1 VIIQHCYEP
10 LLSSSPQPQPQSP
23 RALRPT
29 TERWAAWFLFG
40 TAIVVLFLR
49 LGSAALFE
57 PDEGRNAEKAR
68 EILVLNDWIT
78 PHENFHPVL
87 DKPIFFYWLI
97 ALAYKVFGISEW
109 AARLPSALAA
119 LACIGVVHWFVRRRW
134 DFWTAQ
140 WSGLILLTSLGF
152 FLLARVVIFDMNVTL
167 FLALALCAFYEGA
180 HADDSTKRRIFCLLL
195 YASLAIATLIK
206 GLIGIV
212 LPGMVIFFYLLITKQ
227 WFLLRRIYLIPGV
240 ILFLVI
246 VIPWYLKVDAIHP
259 GFLRYYFWDEH
270 VGRFTSSEFNRSQPW
285 YYFIWVG
292 MISFFPWTLLVP
304 VLAGR
309 YGKDAFD
316 DKTIFLSLWFV
327 LPFLFFSA
335 SDAKLP
341 HYILPVLPALSIL
354 TAVAL
359 TDRYQTNRSR
369 TNFAL
374 LLVALTQGLT
384 TLYVILGSV
393 WPAILAPA
401 IRASVAQSA
410 HFLWVYGVV
419 ITAYLFFLIA
429 QSRQRLLHMGKLY
442 WLHGVS
448 VLLFLFFTT
457 NMVVLAAPERSASPL
472 AKLLG
477 SRLTPATQVIFFDT
491 YQAGMAFYLRMGKPI
506 WVVTHADKK
515 RTFLGNYYVMTGR
528 AEPTPPRGKALLDFE
543 EFQSWWETATQPL
556 LIIVKTK
563 NLPHLQ
569 ERVGKSLKQIGA
581 IGEYLV
587 MTKP

>member
-1 VIIQHCYEP
+1 M
-10 LLSSSPQPQPQSP
+10 
-23 RALRPT
+23 
-29 TERWAAWFLFG
+29 
-40 TAIVVLFLR
+40 AIVVLFLR

-97 ALAYKVFGISEW
+97 ALAYKVFGISAW

-119 LACIGVVHWFVRRRW
+119 LACIGVIYWFVRRRW
-134 DFWTAQ
+134 DLWTAQ

-152 FLLARVVIFDMNVTL
+152 FVLARVVIFDMNLTL
-167 FLALALCAFYEGA
+167 CLALALCAFYEGA
-180 HADDSTKRRIFCLLL
+180 HADDLTKRRILCLLL

-240 ILFLVI
+240 ILFLVV
-246 VIPWYLKVDAIHP
+246 VIPWYLKVDALNP
-259 GFLRYYFWDEH
+259 GYLRYYFWDEH
-270 VGRFTSSEFNRSQPW
+270 FGRFTGADFNRSQPW
-285 YYFIWVG
+285 HYFIWVG
-292 MISFFPWTLLVP
+292 MLGFFPWTLLVP
-304 VLAGR
+304 VVAGR

-359 TDRYQTNRSR
+359 TERYQTNRTR
-369 TNFAL
+369 ANFAL
-374 LLVALTQGLT
+374 SLVASTQGLI
-384 TLYVILGSV
+384 TLYVVLGSV

-401 IRASVAQSA
+401 IRATVAGNA
-410 HFLWVYGVV
+410 HILWIYGVL
-419 ITAYLFFLIA
+419 ITAFLLFLLF
-429 QSRQRLLHMGKLY
+429 QSHQRLLLMGQLY
-442 WLHGVS
+442 LAHSVS
-448 VLLFLFFTT
+448 VLLFLLFITT
-457 NMVVLAAPERSASPL
+457 MVVLAAPERSALPL
-472 AKLLG
+472 ATIVTA
-477 SRLTPATQVIFFDT
+477 RLTPATQIVFFDT
-491 YQAGMAFYLRMGKPI
+491 YQAGMAFYLRTEKPL
-506 WVVTHADKK
+506 WVVTHANKK
-515 RTFLGNYYVMTGR
+515 RTFLGNYYAIAGHP
-528 AEPTPPRGKALLDFE
+528 EPTPPGGKALLDFE
-543 EFQSWWETATQPL
+543 EFQSRWKTATQPL

-563 NLPHLQ
+563 NLPHLE

>member
-1 VIIQHCYEP
+1 MAV
-10 LLSSSPQPQPQSP
+10 
-23 RALRPT
+23 
-29 TERWAAWFLFG
+29 
-40 TAIVVLFLR
+40 VVLFLH

-97 ALAYKVFGISEW
+97 ALAYKIFGISEW

-119 LACIGVVHWFVRRRW
+119 LSCIGVIYWFVRRRW
-134 DFWTAQ
+134 DLWAAQ

-152 FLLARVVIFDMNVTL
+152 FVLARIVIFDMNLTL

-180 HADDSTKRRIFCLLL
+180 RADDLTRRRIFCLIL

-240 ILFLVI
+240 ILFLAV
-246 VIPWYLKVDAIHP
+246 VIPWYLKVDAVNP
-259 GFLRYYFWDEH
+259 GYLRYYFWDEH
-270 VGRFTSSEFNRSQPW
+270 FGRFTSAEFNRSEPW

-292 MISFFPWTLLVP
+292 MVSFFPWTLLLP
-304 VLAGR
+304 FMAGR
-309 YGKDAFD
+309 YRKNTFD
-316 DKTIFLSLWFV
+316 DKTIFITLWCV

-335 SDAKLP
+335 SDSKLP

-359 TDRYQTNRSR
+359 SYRYESSSARV
-369 TNFAL
+369 NFAL
-374 LLVALTQGLT
+374 SLVALTQGLI
-384 TLYVILGSV
+384 TLYVVLGSV

-401 IRASVAQSA
+401 IRDAVTDNA
-410 HFLWVYGVV
+410 HILWIYAVV
-419 ITAYLFFLIA
+419 ITAFLFFLLV
-429 QSRQRLLHMGKLY
+429 QSLWRLLGMGKLY
-442 WLHGVS
+442 LIHSVS
-448 VLLFLFFTT
+448 VLLFFLFITH
-457 NMVVLAAPERSASPL
+457 VIVLAAPQRSALPL
-472 AKLLG
+472 AKIVA
-477 SRLTPATQVIFFDT
+477 SRLTPATQVVFFDT
-491 YQAGMAFYLRMGKPI
+491 YQAGMAFYLRTEKPL
-506 WVVTHADKK
+506 WVVTHANKK
-515 RTFLGNYYVMTGR
+515 RTFLGNYYAIAGHP
-528 AEPTPPRGKALLDFE
+528 EPTPPGGKALLDFE
-543 EFQSWWETATQPL
+543 EFQSRWETATQPL

-563 NLPHLQ
+563 NLPRLE

-581 IGEYLV
+581 TGEYLV

>member
-1 VIIQHCYEP
+1 MAV
-10 LLSSSPQPQPQSP
+10 
-23 RALRPT
+23 
-29 TERWAAWFLFG
+29 
-40 TAIVVLFLR
+40 VVLFLH

-97 ALAYKVFGISEW
+97 ALAYKVFGISVW

-119 LACIGVVHWFVRRRW
+119 LACIGAIYWFVRRRW
-134 DFWTAQ
+134 DLWTAQ

-152 FLLARVVIFDMNVTL
+152 FMLARVVIFDMNLTL

-180 HADDSTKRRIFCLLL
+180 HADDLTKRRIFCLLL

-212 LPGMVIFFYLLITKQ
+212 LPGMVICFYLLITKQ

-240 ILFLVI
+240 ILFLVV
-246 VIPWYLKVDAIHP
+246 VIPWYFKVDALNP
-259 GFLRYYFWDEH
+259 GYLRYYFWDEH
-270 VGRFTSSEFNRSQPW
+270 FGRFTGADFNRSQPW
-285 YYFIWVG
+285 HYFIWVG
-292 MISFFPWTLLVP
+292 MIGFLPWTLLVP

-309 YGKDAFD
+309 YGKNAFD

-359 TDRYQTNRSR
+359 TDRYQTNRTR
-369 TNFAL
+369 ANFAL
-374 LLVALTQGLT
+374 SLVASTQGLI
-384 TLYVILGSV
+384 TLYVVLGSV

-401 IRASVAQSA
+401 IRATVAGNA
-410 HFLWVYGVV
+410 HILWIYGVL
-419 ITAYLFFLIA
+419 ITAFLLFLLF
-429 QSRQRLLHMGKLY
+429 QSHQRLLLMGQLY
-442 WLHGVS
+442 LAHSVS
-448 VLLFLFFTT
+448 VLLFLLFIIT
-457 NMVVLAAPERSASPL
+457 MVVLAAPERSALPL
-472 AKLLG
+472 ATIVTA
-477 SRLTPATQVIFFDT
+477 RLTPATQIVFFDT
-491 YQAGMAFYLRMGKPI
+491 YQAGMAFYLRTEKPL
-506 WVVTHADKK
+506 WVVTHANKK
-515 RTFLGNYYVMTGR
+515 RTFLGNYYAIAGHP
-528 AEPTPPRGKALLDFE
+528 EPTPPGGKALLDFE
-543 EFQSWWETATQPL
+543 EFQSRWKTATQPL

-563 NLPHLQ
+563 NLPHLE